1 MEVFSKLKNVRSSP
15 NKIRLLC
22 SLIKGKNVI
31 NALNILSFIN
41 KKSSFILK
49 KVLNS
54 AVYNAINNYNL
65 NINLLKISKI
75 FIDKGSYMK
84 RVFPRAKGR
93 VNYILKKTSNI
104 VIYVSY

>member
-1 MEVFSKLKNVRSSP
+1 MEIFSKLKNVRSSP
-15 NKIRLLC
+15 NKVRFLC
-22 SLIKGKNVI
+22 NVIKGKNVI
-31 NALNILSFIN
+31 DALNILSFIN

-54 AVYNAINNYNL
+54 AIYNAVNNYKL
-65 NINLLKISKI
+65 KLTLLKVSKI
-75 FIDKGSYMK
+75 LVDKGSFMK

-104 VIYVSY
+104 VLYVSY